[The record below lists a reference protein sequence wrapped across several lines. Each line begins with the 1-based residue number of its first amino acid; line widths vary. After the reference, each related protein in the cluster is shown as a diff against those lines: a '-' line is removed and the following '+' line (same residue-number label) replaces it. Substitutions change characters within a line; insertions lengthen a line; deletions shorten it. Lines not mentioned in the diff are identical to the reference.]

1 MNKLEDSIK
10 QNLYSNVQNMDDLN
24 DNYNNIVKAL
34 VEIFPQNDVME
45 VVNEG
50 NISIEVTQKVVEFT
64 NYIKCLLDD
73 KHIEPEIITQTI
85 EKIEDKLSRK
95 FILDAFL
102 SSIDNTNENAYKIL
116 QIQEFVKWSS
126 ILYIFSEV
134 DKKVYIYDF
143 LNPGNTIPEDVEGL
157 SQLINQKNTQ
167 IWLHRNIS
175 KNIMM
180 EFLDSFNTSFDN
192 NRKFSIKLHTFMIA
206 PEKYWLKMYN
216 KAGAEYEIISL
227 EYLDWLKDDIN
238 VFLESEIIDVQLIDK
253 PQPQIS
259 KIIWEL

>member
-1 MNKLEDSIK
+1 MNKLEDSIEK
-10 QNLYSNVQNMDDLN
+10 NLYSDVQNMDDLHK
-24 DNYNNIVKAL
+24 NYNSILKAF
-34 VEIFPQNDVME
+34 VEIFPENDVME
-45 VVNEG
+45 VAGEANT
-50 NISIEVTQKVVEFT
+50 SIEITQKVSEFS

-85 EKIEDKLSRK
+85 EKIEDKLSKK

-102 SSIDNTNENAYKIL
+102 DNIDNTNENAYKIL
-116 QIQEFVKWSS
+116 QIQEFVKGSS
-126 ILYIFSEV
+126 MLYIFSEV

-143 LNPGNTIPEDVEGL
+143 LNPENTTEQDVEDL

-175 KNIMM
+175 KDIIM
-180 EFLDSFNTSFDN
+180 EFLDSFNTAFDN
-192 NRKFSIKLHTFMIA
+192 NHTFWRKLHAFMIA

-227 EYLDWLKDDIN
+227 EYLDWFKDDIN

-253 PQPQIS
+253 PQPKIS

>member
-1 MNKLEDSIK
+1 MNKLEESI
-10 QNLYSNVQNMDDLN
+10 QENLYNNVQNMDDLN
-24 DNYNNIVKAL
+24 DNYDSILKAF
-34 VEIFPQNDVME
+34 VEIFPENDVMKVADE
-45 VVNEG
+45 WTT
-50 NISIEVTQKVVEFT
+50 SIEVTQKVSEFS

-102 SSIDNTNENAYKIL
+102 DYIDNSNENAYKIL
-116 QIQEFVKWSS
+116 QIQEFVKWLSM
-126 ILYIFSEV
+126 LYIFSEV

-143 LNPGNTIPEDVEGL
+143 LDPENTIEQDVEDL
-157 SQLINQKNTQ
+157 SELINQKNTQ
-167 IWLHRNIS
+167 IWLHKNIS
-175 KNIMM
+175 KDSIM
-180 EFLDSFNTSFDN
+180 EFLDSFNTAFN
-192 NRKFSIKLHTFMIA
+192 NNHKFWRKMHTFMLE

-216 KAGAEYEIISL
+216 KAGAEYEIIFL
-227 EYLDWLKDDIN
+227 EYLGRFTDDIN

-253 PQPQIS
+253 PQQKIS